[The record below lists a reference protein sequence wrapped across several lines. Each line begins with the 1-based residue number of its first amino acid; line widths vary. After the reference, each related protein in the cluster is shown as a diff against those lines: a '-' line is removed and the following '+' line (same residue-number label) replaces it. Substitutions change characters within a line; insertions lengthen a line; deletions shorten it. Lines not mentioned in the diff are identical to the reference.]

1 MNQTNKTEIATPASK
16 SLIIHLKTPKS
27 ISEWIV
33 KQSHRIKRRRNEWN
47 ERHLTSAGS
56 DGRIGAWIPVATK
69 RTLTLSS
76 LFFFIILFLSRFN
89 MIYFIYFFFLF
100 WNIISEICGFFPR
113 YFWYLGGPSS
123 RLDSTRFLSSSSS
136 SSSSSIFIL
145 LLHILSFSSIIPLFF
160 FSFPSFIL
168 LLFFFYHFF
177 FLYFWFLPF
186 HRGLSVLMPLSLS
199 LHGFFFFFFF
209 LVFFLL
215 GGFIY
220 LIYGLHSC
228 RREPPRIPKE
238 SGKKNRRVVSLWVKN
253 VIFSLFC
260 FVWFF

>member
-1 MNQTNKTEIATPASK
+1 
-16 SLIIHLKTPKS
+16 
-27 ISEWIV
+27 
-33 KQSHRIKRRRNEWN
+33 
-47 ERHLTSAGS
+47 
-56 DGRIGAWIPVATK
+56 
-69 RTLTLSS
+69 
-76 LFFFIILFLSRFN
+76 

-136 SSSSSIFIL
+136 IFILL

-160 FSFPSFIL
+160 FSFPSFILL

-199 LHGFFFFFFF
+199 LHGFFFFFF

-238 SGKKNRRVVSLWVKN
+238 SGKRIAELFHSEWKMSFSLYFV
-253 VIFSLFC
+253 LFC
-260 FVWFF
+260 FLNRGSAKESSRNPGYRKIFIYSPFWVNQREVHSPRLFTCLFRRCVECVRCVRHVECVRSEWT